1 MQPQPYLPPQHIP
14 PPMQNAP
21 VSQMSPPR
29 TYIAFLLAGVI
40 LLLIGGIVVNST
52 GLIDDPDEWDDGDRE
67 EYSDTVRTYATI
79 GNMIEYIGIM
89 VLSIGLIIGAIKDDG
104 LHANVRLGMLIAMG
118 LIIGFKI
125 MSIYPWIPL

>member
-1 MQPQPYLPPQHIP
+1 
-14 PPMQNAP
+14 
-21 VSQMSPPR
+21 MSPPR

-40 LLLIGGIVVNST
+40 LLLIGGIVLNST
-52 GLIDDPDEWDDGDRE
+52 GFIDDPDQGTSESRE

-79 GNMIEYIGIM
+79 GSIIEYIGLM

-125 MSIYPWIPL
+125 ATLSPWILI